1 MVTLDKLEHWHYG
14 NLEEAGDSSKSV
26 WKGHIFQWGGGSC
39 EKRLNRDWFTKPKKG
54 REWKERPAQKRKG
67 EKLR

>member
-1 MVTLDKLEHWHYG
+1 MT
-14 NLEEAGDSSKSV
+14 NLSTGTMETWRRQVIALRSV